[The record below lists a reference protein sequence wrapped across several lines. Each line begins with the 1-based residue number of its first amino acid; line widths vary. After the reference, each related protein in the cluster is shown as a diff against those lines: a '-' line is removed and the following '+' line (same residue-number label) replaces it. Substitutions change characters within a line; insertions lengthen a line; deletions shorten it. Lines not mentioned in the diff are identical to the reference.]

1 MLETVV
7 EPSGTGNEKALL
19 AEWARGNRAAGE
31 ALLQLVLP
39 GLYGLCLRIL
49 KREADAEEAAQ
60 ETLARLC
67 ARVGKEGEPEDV
79 RKWVAT
85 VAMNLCFDRR
95 RLRAREV
102 LVEPGTETG
111 LVGDPLDGA
120 DVETLRERIREL
132 PERYQIVLHHHF
144 VLDLKP
150 RQIAEALGLP
160 AGATR
165 MLLHRAIAALRK
177 KVQE

>member
-1 MLETVV
+1 ML
-7 EPSGTGNEKALL
+7 EPSGAESERALL
-19 AEWARGNRAAGE
+19 SEWARGNRSAGE
-31 ALLQLVLP
+31 TLLQILLP
-39 GLYGLCLRIL
+39 GLSGHCLRIL

-67 ARVGKEGEPEDV
+67 ARVGKGGELEDV

-102 LVEPGTETG
+102 MLEPGSETATG
-111 LVGDPLDGA
+111 AQPLDDV
-120 DVETLRERIREL
+120 DVELLRRRIREL
-132 PERYQIVLHHHF
+132 PDRYQIVLHHHF
-144 VLDLKP
+144 VLDFKP
-150 RQIAEALGLP
+150 RQIAEALGL
-160 AGATR
+160 ADGATR
-165 MLLHRAIAALRK
+165 MLLHRAIAALRQ